1 VIYDKEKDCLVYDRK
16 LKDGPGNCMYG
27 LEVCK
32 SLNLPCDFMEN
43 AYSIRMKYNK
53 ESGSILSLKGSHFN
67 SKKLMG
73 MCEQCGKNMGT
84 EVHHLQ
90 HQSEADSEG
99 YINKNG
105 YKIHKNNAA
114 NLITL
119 CETCHHDFHSSQSSS
134 QSSQNRLTTVKVKK
148 QHKKVKTTIGIQIQ
162 EI

>member
-1 VIYDKEKDCLVYDRK
+1 
-16 LKDGPGNCMYG
+16 
-27 LEVCK
+27 
-32 SLNLPCDFMEN
+32 
-43 AYSIRMKYNK
+43 
-53 ESGSILSLKGSHFN
+53 
-67 SKKLMG
+67 
-73 MCEQCGKNMGT
+73 MGT

-105 YKIHKNNAA
+105 YKIHKNNEA